1 MPPVTFRKEDIARIE
16 TVLDYHVGKDRQDK
30 PKDEVLQIL
39 MHRKKRF
46 FYITAINIL
55 ALVFFGYW
63 FFSGITELPTWIFW
77 VLAAVFVL
85 NLASIAW
92 QRKQIDDAMS
102 YVESGQAPVREDA

>member
-16 TVLDYHVGKDRQDK
+16 TVLDYNVGKDRHDK
-30 PKDEVLQIL
+30 PKNEVLQIL

-63 FFSGITELPTWIFW
+63 FFSGITELPSWIFW
-77 VLAAVFVL
+77 LLAAVFVL
-85 NLASIAW
+85 NLVSISW
-92 QRKQIDDAMS
+92 QRKQIDDAIS
-102 YVESGQAPVREDA
+102 YVESGQASVRRDS

>member
-16 TVLDYHVGKDRQDK
+16 TVLDYNVGKDRHDK
-30 PKDEVLQIL
+30 PKNEVLQIL

-63 FFSGITELPTWIFW
+63 FFSGITELPSWIFW
-77 VLAAVFVL
+77 LLAAVFVL
-85 NLASIAW
+85 NLVSISW
-92 QRKQIDDAMS
+92 QRKQIDDAIS
-102 YVESGQAPVREDA
+102 YVESDQASVRRNS